1 MNLKEAFRYQSFL
14 DKQIQAAG
22 MSIASR
28 DHALKTTEIHR
39 CSLMNP
45 ETVDHTEQVD
55 RGDFFPNDDVIR
67 FGVELIAEK
76 RKLTQAIAA
85 AKASVGMNI
94 DAEIE
99 TNKFRRSFSDSIR
112 LMLKVKPG
120 KKKTLATGYR
130 FDVNQVQ
137 IPYYYDMESVDEDNF
152 DREQARIFA
161 RRLTEESDRVSSD
174 VEAALVNTVVAY
186 DPPFDVNDSFEDVM
200 REFLSR

>member
-14 DKQIQAAG
+14 DKLIQSAG

-28 DHALKTTEIHR
+28 DHALKTTEIHH

-45 ETVDHTEQVD
+45 DAADYTEQVD
-55 RGDFFPNDDVIR
+55 KGDFFPNDDVIC
-67 FGVELIAEK
+67 FGMELIVEK
-76 RKLTQAIAA
+76 RKLTQAIAN
-85 AKASVGMNI
+85 AKASADINI

-99 TNKFRRSFSDSIR
+99 TNKFRRSFADSIR
-112 LMLKVKPG
+112 LMLKMKPG
-120 KKKTLATGYR
+120 KKKTRTTGYR

-137 IPYYYDMESVDEDNF
+137 VPYYYDMESVDEDNF
-152 DREQARIFA
+152 DRDAARAQART
-161 RRLTEESDRVSSD
+161 LMEESDRASSS

-186 DPPFDVNDSFEDVM
+186 NPPFDVNDSFEDVI